1 MLLFQRGLRISLI
14 LGLLLIVC
22 AESGEGFFRFP
33 GRRYRGDP
41 TKRSPIV
48 FIPGD
53 GGSQVDAKL
62 DKPEVV
68 HYICQKHTNDFF
80 NIWLNMELLVPLV
93 IDCWIDNVKL
103 YYDNVT
109 RTTSNSPGVI
119 TRIPGWG
126 HPETV
131 EWLDPSHASA
141 GAYFKDI
148 GNALVSIGYERNVS
162 IRGAPYDFRKAPNE
176 NTQWFVD
183 LKTLIEE
190 TYTLNDKQPVTL
202 VAHSMGGP
210 MSLIFLQQQ
219 TREWKSKYIARMVT
233 LAGAWAGSA
242 KAVKVF
248 AIGDDLGSFALSG
261 KTMRAEQITS
271 PSLAWL
277 MPSPL
282 FWKPDEILV
291 QTQSR
296 AYTMKQLE
304 EFFNDL
310 QYRTGWE
317 MMQDTMKYMMNFS
330 PPDVEV
336 HSLYGTNISTVEKLY
351 YRKSK
356 NLDGTPE
363 LINGDGDGTVNLRS
377 LQASTQWRDLQKQ
390 KVYTMELPGVDHMAI
405 LSDSR
410 VIKYIIDLLIN

>member
-1 MLLFQRGLRISLI
+1 MLFRRNFSINLIISCLLLFS
-14 LGLLLIVC
+14 VHE
-22 AESGEGFFRFP
+22 AEGFFRFR
-33 GRRYRGDP
+33 GRKYKGDEN
-41 TKRSPIV
+41 KRSPIV
-48 FIPGD
+48 FVPGD
-53 GGSQVDAKL
+53 GGSQVDATL

-68 HYICQKHTNDFF
+68 HYICQKHTKDFF
-80 NIWLNMELLVPLV
+80 NIWLNLELLVPLV

-109 RTTSNSPGVI
+109 RTTRNSPGVV

-126 HPETV
+126 DSETV

-148 GNALVSIGYERNVS
+148 GNAFASVGYVRNVS
-162 IRGAPYDFRKAPNE
+162 IRGAPFDFRKAPNE

-183 LKTLIEE
+183 LKALIEE
-190 TYTLNDKQPVTL
+190 TYTINDNQAITII
-202 VAHSMGGP
+202 AHSMGGP
-210 MSLIFLQQQ
+210 MSLVFLQQQ
-219 TREWKSKYIARMVT
+219 TRAWKDKYIARLVT

-291 QTQSR
+291 QTQTR
-296 AYTMKQLE
+296 AYTFSQLE

-310 QYRTGWE
+310 QYPTGWD
-317 MMQDTMKYMMNFS
+317 MMQDTKKYVMNFS

-336 HSLYGTNISTVEKLY
+336 HAIYGTNISTVEKLY

-356 NLDGTPE
+356 GLDGTPE

-377 LQASTQWRDLQKQ
+377 LQACTQWRDLQKP
-390 KVYTMELPGVDHMAI
+390 KIYTMELPGVDHMAI

-410 VIKYIIDLLIN
+410 VIKYIMDLLLK